1 MRIDPKISIKPVT
14 SEPRE
19 PTARPAPRPGSESAV
34 VQLSTAGAAVSEPES
49 TSPNITAKI
58 ARIKELVDAGNY
70 HVDLDK
76 LAASIVDDESFRA
89 KAPK

>member
-1 MRIDPKISIKPVT
+1 MHVLVAEGSARADDANA
-14 SEPRE
+14 
-19 PTARPAPRPGSESAV
+19 TAEELF
-34 VQLSTAGAAVSEPES
+34 QQ
-49 TSPNITAKI
+49 
-58 ARIKELVDAGNY
+58 ARVLVDAGNY